1 MSASEIGE
9 RTGRVNG
16 CGREVGRGG
25 DGEVGRVIPG
35 GISGRV
41 GVGNAAA
48 KSGMSRFRIQI
59 FGRTYMEMSP
69 GAVSPLM
76 RRRQASWVS

>member
-9 RTGRVNG
+9 RTRRVDG
-16 CGREVGRGG
+16 CGREVGRGRNG
-25 DGEVGRVIPG
+25 DVGRVIPG

-59 FGRTYMEMSP
+59 FGRSYMEMSP
-69 GAVSPLM
+69 GGVSPLM